1 MSARGERSMQSDGEV
16 HGEHQGLLGGGRG
29 RVLFLLVLVY
39 TFNFIDRQIV
49 AILAVPIKADLGLTD
64 TQLGLMG
71 GLAFALLY
79 TGLGIPVAMLAD
91 RFSRTWIMT
100 VALAVWSA
108 MTAVCGLAQNFAQL
122 FLARLGVGVGEA
134 GGVAP
139 AYSLIADYFPAHQ
152 RARALGIYSFGIPI
166 GSALG
171 IVFGGLIASQVDWRV
186 AFFVVGLAGIAL
198 APVFRLMIKEP
209 PRGRYDPAQG
219 ARRPA
224 GLRELARVLGSKPSF
239 WLVSLGAASASM
251 MGYGLYFW
259 LPSFFVR
266 SHGLTL
272 LEASLYFGAIVL
284 VGGLAGIWGGGWLGD
299 RLGRLRR
306 TRYLAVPAVA
316 FCATAPLYVLALSS
330 PNLTLT
336 FLALLPPTALGL
348 AWLGPVVAVIQ
359 HLVRPGMRATA
370 SAVYL
375 FVLNLVGLGLG
386 TWALG
391 ALSDALSVRFG
402 AESLRYSILAG
413 TGLYLI
419 AAALF
424 LLAMRSLE
432 RDWAE

>member
-1 MSARGERSMQSDGEV
+1 
-16 HGEHQGLLGGGRG
+16 
-29 RVLFLLVLVY
+29 
-39 TFNFIDRQIV
+39 
-49 AILAVPIKADLGLTD
+49 
-64 TQLGLMG
+64 
-71 GLAFALLY
+71 
-79 TGLGIPVAMLAD
+79 
-91 RFSRTWIMT
+91 
-100 VALAVWSA
+100 
-108 MTAVCGLAQNFAQL
+108 
-122 FLARLGVGVGEA
+122 
-134 GGVAP
+134 
-139 AYSLIADYFPAHQ
+139 
-152 RARALGIYSFGIPI
+152 
-166 GSALG
+166 
-171 IVFGGLIASQVDWRV
+171 
-186 AFFVVGLAGIAL
+186 
-198 APVFRLMIKEP
+198 
-209 PRGRYDPAQG
+209 
-219 ARRPA
+219 
-224 GLRELARVLGSKPSF
+224 
-239 WLVSLGAASASM
+239 
-251 MGYGLYFW
+251 
-259 LPSFFVR
+259 VR

-413 TGLYLI
+413 TGLYLL

-424 LLAMRSLE
+424 LLAMRWLE